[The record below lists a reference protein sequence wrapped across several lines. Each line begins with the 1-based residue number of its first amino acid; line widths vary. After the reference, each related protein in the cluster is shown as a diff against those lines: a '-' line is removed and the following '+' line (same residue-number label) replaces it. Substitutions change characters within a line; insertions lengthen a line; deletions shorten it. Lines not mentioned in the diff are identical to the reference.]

1 MRDRF
6 EFLRLLES
14 GDISGAIDMATSS
27 PTDRELLFAALGD
40 FFLESKNLL
49 MAKNFYVE
57 SLRQKSNPAAEFG
70 LGSVLIA
77 EGLVRESIP
86 FLSKSAGSETH
97 GVRSLLKL
105 GMARRLLGDIR
116 GSLSMY
122 LKASSMG
129 YDKYIL
135 DVNIATLL
143 SDLGEFE
150 KAGEYYYRAFRKAPE
165 DPKVRFNYSLHLLS
179 SGDFSA
185 GLELYESRPW
195 CFRGRGKEW
204 AGEPGRDVLVVAE
217 QGYGDLINF
226 CRFVRDVKLVS
237 GKVALAC
244 DQNISGLMSCL
255 DGVDEIVDLASIDE
269 VSEKYPYYCRVM
281 SIPKILS
288 LDLTRNEGPYL
299 RTDPSRVS
307 HWQSLLDKDRFSV
320 GLCWQGG
327 KRDHSEMI
335 FNDRKR
341 SVDLSVL
348 EPLLSNDSV
357 RFYSLQ
363 KDWRE
368 PHDRIT
374 DLMPDCGDFLDAAS
388 LVSCMD
394 LVISVDTAMAHV
406 AGSIG
411 TPVWM
416 LSRLGGC
423 WRWGNSGETTFWY
436 PSMTVFRQESMDD
449 WTSVV
454 IKIKS
459 RLAGLVSERKM
470 V

>member
-1 MRDRF
+1 
-6 EFLRLLES
+6 
-14 GDISGAIDMATSS
+14 
-27 PTDRELLFAALGD
+27 
-40 FFLESKNLL
+40 
-49 MAKNFYVE
+49 MAKNFYEE

-70 LGSVLIA
+70 LGSVLLA

-86 FLSKSAGSETH
+86 FLSKSAGNETH
-97 GVRSLLKL
+97 AVRSFLKL
-105 GMARRLLGDIR
+105 GMAKRLLGDIR

-143 SDLGEFE
+143 ADLGEFE
-150 KAGEYYYRAFRKAPE
+150 KAGEYYSRAFRKAPE

-179 SGDFSA
+179 IGNFSA
-185 GLELYESRPW
+185 GLEMYESRPW

-204 AGEPGRDVLVVAE
+204 AGETGQDVIVLAE

-237 GKVALAC
+237 RKVALAC

-255 DGVDEIVDLASIDE
+255 DGVDEIVDISTIGE
-269 VSEKYPYYCRVM
+269 VYEKYPYYCRVM
-281 SIPKILS
+281 SIPRILS
-288 LDLTRNEGPYL
+288 LDVTRNEGPYL
-299 RTDPSRVS
+299 RADASRVS

-368 PHDRIT
+368 PHERIT

-394 LVISVDTAMAHV
+394 LVVSVDTAMAHV

-423 WRWGNSGETTFWY
+423 WRWGNSGENTFWY
-436 PSMTVFRQESMDD
+436 PSMTVFRQETMDD

-454 IKIKS
+454 KKVKS
-459 RLAGLVSERKM
+459 RLDGLVSERKI